1 MKKKR
6 DYLFNVAILDMHS
19 IFVLY
24 YCYWPM
30 SVSKTKNL
38 ERKLDNFAKEAKNE
52 LNKVCGSSLWE
63 SLGFVFFDQLEDSE
77 KIAKANFYYG
87 QLQIINEIK
96 FSIWIEFD
104 IFKYVIFLKSIL
116 ANLFLIIWI

>member
-6 DYLFNVAILDMHS
+6 DYLFNIAILELYS

-24 YCYWPM
+24 ILLIM
-30 SVSKTKNL
+30 SVSKSKNL

-52 LNKVCGSSLWE
+52 LNNVCGSTLWE

-96 FSIWIEFD
+96 FSIWIAFS
-104 IFKYVIFLKSIL
+104 IFTDEIFLKSIL
-116 ANLFLIIWI
+116 ANLFLIIWT